1 MNKLARY
8 LNQHLVGE
16 VVVDQA
22 VLSHFSTDNSPLTIQ
37 PEMVAYARN
46 TNDIRKLLRFA
57 WQLAEKG
64 HILSVTPR
72 GSGLDA
78 TGGAIGSGLI
88 ISLTTHMNKL
98 QEFDPKQRL
107 IRLQPGVTVA
117 SLQDALLM
125 HGLKV
130 SALQD
135 ADRMATIGGSIGA
148 ARDDVYNSDWI
159 DQIEV
164 VLANGDLL
172 QTKRLSKRELNKK
185 KGEEGFEADIY
196 REIDGLIEENKELI
210 AQLDPKDATGY
221 SAIANVKKK
230 DGSIDLTPLFFA
242 SQGTLGVISEMIL
255 RADSINDGESVVVAV
270 FDDSAKARDAVDSIE
285 KLDPY
290 TVEYYDELMIQRAQD
305 TGKTFPFLAELKST
319 PKAALVIRLDDQSAR
334 ARAKKVK
341 KLTKVFEQ
349 FEAVVSS
356 TDNLDE
362 SELASLVSLPT
373 LAIQAEAR
381 DEAAIPILD
390 GVYVPRERFEEFADG
405 VLELAS
411 KRRVV
416 LPLYG
421 KPLDGLWY
429 VRPILNLKTVGGKQA
444 VFKLIDEVNQLVVK
458 CGGHLAGIY
467 GEGRTQ
473 SYSTHKSID
482 EDMRKLY
489 KDIKAIFD
497 PYGVLNNGVKQSAEL
512 KVTVAQLRNEYKSN
526 HTDALARF

>member
-22 VLSHFSTDNSPLTIQ
+22 VLSHFSTDNSPLTIP

-64 HILSVTPR
+64 HVLPVTAR

-78 TGGAIGSGLI
+78 TGGAIGAGLI
-88 ISLTTHMNKL
+88 VSLTTHMNKL

-107 IRLQPGVTVA
+107 IRLQPGVTIA

-125 HGLKV
+125 YGLKV
-130 SALQD
+130 TALQS
-135 ADRMATIGGSIGA
+135 ADRMATVGGSIGA
-148 ARDDVYNSDWI
+148 ARDDLWDTDWV
-159 DQIEV
+159 DQLEV

-185 KGEEGFEADIY
+185 KGLEGFEADIY
-196 REIDGLIEENKELI
+196 RGIDGLIEENKTLI
-210 AQLDPKDATGY
+210 DQLDTKDATGY
-221 SAIANVKKK
+221 NAIASVKKK
-230 DGSIDLTPLFFA
+230 DGSLDLTPLFFA
-242 SQGTLGVISEMIL
+242 SQGTLGIISEMIL
-255 RADSINDGESVVVAV
+255 KADPINDGESVVVAV
-270 FDDSAKARDAVDSIE
+270 FDDSAKARDAIDTIE
-285 KLDPY
+285 KIDPY
-290 TVEYYDELMIQRAQD
+290 TVEYYDELMIQRAQE
-305 TGKTFPFLAELKST
+305 TGKAFPFLSELKST

-334 ARAKKVK
+334 ARAKKVR
-341 KLTKVFEQ
+341 KLTKLFEQ
-349 FEAVVSS
+349 SDAVVSS

-373 LAIQAEAR
+373 LAIQAEGR
-381 DEAAIPILD
+381 DEAAVPILD
-390 GVYVPRERFEEFADG
+390 GIYVPRERFEEFADG

-421 KPLDGLWY
+421 KPLEGLWY
-429 VRPILNLKTVGGKQA
+429 ARPILNLKTVGGKQA
-444 VFKLIDEVNQLVVK
+444 VFKLIDEMNQLVVK
-458 CGGHLAGIY
+458 CGGHLTGLY

-473 SYSTHKSID
+473 SYSTHRSID
-482 EDMRKLY
+482 DDIRKLY
-489 KDIKAIFD
+489 ADIKTIFD
-497 PYGVLNNGVKQSAEL
+497 PYGVLNKGVKESIDL
-512 KVTVAQLRNEYKSN
+512 KLTVAQLRNEYHSN
-526 HTDALARF
+526 HHDALARF